1 MHGGASPPV
10 KLTPADAARPRFL
23 SPNRVG
29 AEIPQFAVLRDA
41 TPALEEDARGR
52 ALSGKVGLGRC
63 STAAFPFVKSRWNVN
78 SPVYRL
84 ARCDSGVGRG
94 CTGAHPHPAK
104 FPRPAQYGRASFRQ
118 IALERKFHGLPS
130 CAMRFQRW
138 KRMHGGASP
147 PVKLAPTGAARPRFL
162 SPNGVGTEIP
172 CGYYP
177 AFPKSCEK
185 KSRAKFW
192 GATAGMRLKNLPLSE
207 ICPQNDASH
216 GKKANF
222 ARNRSPFA
230 DGASPKAVLLLF

>member
-84 ARCDSGVGRG
+84 ARCDSCSGRG

-138 KRMHGGASP
+138 KRMHGAP
-147 PVKLAPTGAARPRFL
+147 PPAKLAPAGAARPRFF
-162 SPNGVGTEIP
+162 SPNCVGMEIP
-172 CGYYP
+172 RGYYP
-177 AFPKSCEK
+177 AFPKTCEK
-185 KSRAKFW
+185 KSRAKVW
-192 GATAGMRLKNLPLSE
+192 GRNCRNAVKKFAIIGDMPSKRRFPW
-207 ICPQNDASH
+207 Q
-216 GKKANF
+216 KANF

>member
-1 MHGGASPPV
+1 M
-10 KLTPADAARPRFL
+10 
-23 SPNRVG
+23 
-29 AEIPQFAVLRDA
+29 LRA
-41 TPALEEDARGR
+41 WRCFRRWKLEEDIQRR
-52 ALSGKVGLGRC
+52 IPSGKVGPGRR
-63 STAAFPFVKSRWNVN
+63 SAAALPFAKSRWNGN
-78 SPVYRL
+78 FPVCRL

-94 CTGAHPHPAK
+94 CTGARPIRQSW
-104 FPRPAQYGRASFRQ
+104 PRPMQHGRVSFRQ
-118 IALERKFHGLPS
+118 IALERKFPGLPS
-130 CAMRFQRW
+130 CAMRFRRW

-147 PVKLAPTGAARPRFL
+147 SGKISPAGAVRPRFL
-162 SPNGVGTEIP
+162 SPNRVGTEIP

>member
-84 ARCDSGVGRG
+84 ARCDSCSGRG

-118 IALERKFHGLPS
+118 IALEWKFP
-130 CAMRFQRW
+130 ADIIR
-138 KRMHGGASP
+138 
-147 PVKLAPTGAARPRFL
+147 L
-162 SPNGVGTEIP
+162 SPKPVRRKAAQRSG
-172 CGYYP
+172 
-177 AFPKSCEK
+177 A
-185 KSRAKFW
+185 
-192 GATAGMRLKNLPLSE
+192 ATAGMRLKNLPLSE

-216 GKKANF
+216 GKRPILQGTEALLQTALPQKQF
-222 ARNRSPFA
+222 CCFFDSLGYCPFCRERNA
-230 DGASPKAVLLLF
+230 